1 MIYMKNTFK
10 QAQEDVYYA
19 INVGIGIH
27 AGYIKVS
34 AEELLE
40 YYYIIK
46 SWKDK
51 LGNNAPIQL
60 NEIIKKI
67 EMIASDFIDA
77 LHDFYKKRKQLD
89 LIKTNL
95 NSMSSDLP
103 DENKSDK
110 TNELET
116 FVFIFPPQN
125 GVVC

>member
-1 MIYMKNTFK
+1 MKKVFE
-10 QAQEDVYYA
+10 QAQQDVYYA

-46 SWKDK
+46 CWKDK
-51 LGNNAPIQL
+51 LGNDAPIQL
-60 NEIIKKI
+60 SEIIKKI
-67 EMIASDFIDA
+67 ELGASDCIDA

-89 LIKTNL
+89 LQKNNL
-95 NSMSSDLP
+95 NSMNNNVS
-103 DENKSDK
+103 DENKSDESP
-110 TNELET
+110 ELET
-116 FVFIFPPQN
+116 FVFIFPPKN

>member
-1 MIYMKNTFK
+1 MKTIFE
-10 QAQEDVYYA
+10 QAQQDVYYA

-46 SWKDK
+46 CWKDK
-51 LGNNAPIQL
+51 LGNDAPIQL
-60 NEIIKKI
+60 SEIIKKI
-67 EMIASDFIDA
+67 ELGASDFIDA

-89 LIKTNL
+89 LQKTNL
-95 NSMSSDLP
+95 NSMNNNVS
-103 DENKSDK
+103 DENKSDETDK
-110 TNELET
+110 LET
-116 FVFIFPPQN
+116 FVFIFPPKN